1 MGIGHGRLLE
11 VNTGKASVAGPWFRS
26 RILRRLMRN
35 PLSVAGG
42 VVILGLLFMMLFAPL
57 ISRYDPLLPD
67 VPNRFQRPS
76 LDHWFGTDELGRD
89 IFSRVVWGARLSV
102 LSGVVAVGIGLVG
115 GVVIGLVSGVND
127 RIGGGLMRMM
137 DVLLSFPGILIAI
150 AVVATLGPGLVNAMI
165 AVGVQAIPS
174 FARLTRA
181 QVLSVREMDYVV
193 AARSVGATET
203 RIVLKHILPNVAPPL
218 IVFTTMNIGSAILS
232 ASVLSFLGLG
242 VPPTV
247 PEWGAMVSTG
257 RQYFLQYPHV
267 VLFPTMA
274 IFITVLSFNFL
285 GDGLRDALDPRIG
298 NS

>member
-1 MGIGHGRLLE
+1 MDIGEERLLE
-11 VNTGKASVAGPWFRS
+11 VNSGETSSARAWSRH

-42 VVILGLLFMMLFAPL
+42 IVVMGLLFMMLFAPL

-102 LSGVVAVGIGLVG
+102 LSGMVAVGIGLVG

-150 AVVATLGPGLVNAMI
+150 AVVATLGPGLLNAMI

-193 AARSVGATET
+193 AARSVGATES
-203 RIVLKHILPNVAPPL
+203 RIVIKHILPNVAPPL
-218 IVFTTMNIGSAILS
+218 IVFTTMNVGSAILS

-242 VPPTV
+242 APPTV

-267 VLFPTMA
+267 VLFPTLA
-274 IFITVLSFNFL
+274 IFMTVLSFNFL
-285 GDGLRDALDPRIG
+285 GDGLRDALDPRIAD
-298 NS
+298 S